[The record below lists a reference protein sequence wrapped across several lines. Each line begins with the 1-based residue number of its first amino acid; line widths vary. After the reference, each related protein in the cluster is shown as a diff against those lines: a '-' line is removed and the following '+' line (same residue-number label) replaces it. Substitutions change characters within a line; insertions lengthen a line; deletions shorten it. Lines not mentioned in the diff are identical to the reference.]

1 LRRFVVILLLFWFP
15 VQSWAA
21 IAMPLCRHAQTRA
34 QITQT
39 TQTMDQA
46 QPTACH
52 ESGSQTH
59 HPVPGHP
66 VFNCDD
72 CGLCHLTHTSSA
84 ATALAGQASPPLRE
98 VPHYLASAHR
108 IVSPEL
114 PFRPPR
120 A

>member
-1 LRRFVVILLLFWFP
+1 MTALRRFVVILLLLWFP

-21 IAMPLCRHAQTRA
+21 MAMPLCRHAHIQ
-34 QITQT
+34 
-39 TQTMDQA
+39 TQTMNQV

-52 ESGSQTH
+52 ESGSPAH
-59 HPVPGHP
+59 HPVSGHP

-72 CGLCHLTHTSSA
+72 CGLCHLTQTSSV
-84 ATALAGQASPPLRE
+84 TTVLTGQAIPPLRE